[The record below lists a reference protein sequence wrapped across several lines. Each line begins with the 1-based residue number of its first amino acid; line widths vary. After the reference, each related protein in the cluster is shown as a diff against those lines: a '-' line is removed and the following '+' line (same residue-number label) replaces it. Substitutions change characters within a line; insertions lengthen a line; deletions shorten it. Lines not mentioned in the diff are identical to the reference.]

1 MGIKQDESC
10 KGANIKTL
18 IMIFILLFSLR
29 AGENSAAYDISM
41 KMLGEIGRSSLV
53 IDQNGK
59 IYTIKMH
66 LQMDKSLSDV
76 EHSYESY
83 GTIVDGLYRP
93 ERFVKYIREGER
105 EETNFYLFD
114 YEKHQIEKYTTIK
127 ESTGMLAGLFSS
139 DEKVTTESFELITDF
154 TENDTMTTFL
164 NAEHLLDGRKEM
176 RVTSVGFRKDERN
189 ISLHRFQD
197 EYRVKVID
205 KDENDDYSIMVAVSP
220 DGLVREIMIQEYT
233 MLGTISVARK

>member
-1 MGIKQDESC
+1 M
-10 KGANIKTL
+10 KTL
-18 IMIFILLFSLR
+18 IMIFLLLLSLR
-29 AGENSAAYDISM
+29 AGENAASYDISM
-41 KMLGEIGRSSLV
+41 KMLGEIGKSSLV
-53 IDQNGK
+53 IDENGK

-105 EETNFYLFD
+105 EETSFYLFD
-114 YEKHQIEKYTTIK
+114 YEKRQIEKYTTIK
-127 ESTGMLAGLFSS
+127 ESKGVLAGLFSS
-139 DEKVTTESFELITDF
+139 DEKVITESFELITDF

-164 NAEHLLDGRKEM
+164 NAEHLLNGRKEM
-176 RVTSVGFRKDERN
+176 LVTSVGFRKDERN
-189 ISLHRFQD
+189 ISLHRFED
-197 EYRVKVID
+197 EYRVKVVD

-233 MLGTISVARK
+233 MLGTISVARE

>member
-1 MGIKQDESC
+1 M
-10 KGANIKTL
+10 KTL
-18 IMIFILLFSLR
+18 IMVFLLVLSLR
-29 AGENSAAYDISM
+29 AGENAASYDISM
-41 KMLGEIGRSSLV
+41 KMLGEIGKTSLMM
-53 IDQNGK
+53 DQNGK

-83 GTIVDGLYRP
+83 GTIVDGVYRP

-114 YEKHQIEKYTTIK
+114 YEKRQIEKYTTIK
-127 ESTGMLAGLFSS
+127 ENKGMLAGLFSS
-139 DEKVTTESFELITDF
+139 DEKVITKSFELITDF

-164 NAEHLLDGRKEM
+164 NAERLLDGRQEM
-176 RVTSVGFRKDERN
+176 IVTSVGFRKGERN
-189 ISLHRFQD
+189 ISLQRFQD
-197 EYRVKVID
+197 EYRVKVVD

-233 MLGTISVARK
+233 MLGTISVARE

>member
-1 MGIKQDESC
+1 M
-10 KGANIKTL
+10 KTL
-18 IMIFILLFSLR
+18 IMIFLLLLSLR
-29 AGENSAAYDISM
+29 AAENAASYDIYM
-41 KMLGEIGRSSLV
+41 KMLGEIGKSSLV

-83 GTIVDGLYRP
+83 GTIVDGVYRP

-114 YEKHQIEKYTTIK
+114 YEKRQIEKYTTIK
-127 ESTGMLAGLFSS
+127 ETKGMLAGLFSS
-139 DEKVTTESFELITDF
+139 GEKVTTESFELITDF

-164 NAEHLLDGRKEM
+164 NAERLLDGRKEM
-176 RVTSVGFRKDERN
+176 KVTSVGFRKGERN

-197 EYRVKVID
+197 EYRVKVVD